1 VPAPRLGGSRTRVKP
16 LANSQFTLL
25 PFADAVER
33 LDLATQF
40 NALALDRYGKDDRQ
54 VRFYEKSGVI
64 EGDIDLDALY
74 YADNVAGIFAK
85 QDLTVTGTIKN
96 WEIDTTAAFLAVGRD
111 LKCGNLVAGCA
122 DIRVR
127 RDLKADGVIVS
138 TYNHGYMEVSRD
150 VIARYLIIDDHTTIV
165 RREVKAAGFKE
176 AANAIAELPDSDWV
190 SEIRPEF
197 KDEFFDSRGEMLCG
211 NGNVELVQALLAG
224 RDILR
229 ARD

>member
-1 VPAPRLGGSRTRVKP
+1 V
-16 LANSQFTLL
+16 ANSDFTLM
-25 PFADAVER
+25 PFAAAVER
-33 LDLATQF
+33 LNLAAHFGGHLFDQ
-40 NALALDRYGKDDRQ
+40 YGEDGRK
-54 VRFYEKSGVI
+54 VLYYEKRGTI
-64 EGDIDLDALY
+64 EGDIDLDAMY
-74 YADNVAGIFAK
+74 YNDKVAGIFAK

-111 LKCGNLVAGCA
+111 LACANLVAGCA

-127 RDLKADGVIVS
+127 RDLKADGVIVA

-165 RREVKAAGFKE
+165 GCEVKAAGFKE
-176 AANAIAELPDSDWV
+176 AANAIAELPDSDWA

-197 KDEFFDSRGEMLCG
+197 KDEFFRGEMLCG
-211 NGNVELVQALLAG
+211 NGNVELIQALLAG

-229 ARD
+229 ADAQG

>member
-1 VPAPRLGGSRTRVKP
+1 MTDLG
-16 LANSQFTLL
+16 FTLM
-25 PFADAVER
+25 PFAEAVER
-33 LDLATQF
+33 LDLAAHFGGHVFDQ
-40 NALALDRYGKDDRQ
+40 YGEDDRK
-54 VRFYEKSGVI
+54 VRYYEKSAVI

-74 YADNVAGIFAK
+74 YKDNVAGIFAK
-85 QDLTVTGTIKN
+85 QDLTVNGTIIN

-111 LKCGNLVAGCA
+111 LRCCNLVAGCA

-165 RREVKAAGFKE
+165 GRKVKAAGWKE
-176 AANAIAELPDSDWV
+176 ASNAIAELPDSDWAG
-190 SEIRPEF
+190 EIRDEL

-229 ARD
+229 VRD